1 MSSYKIIILWF
12 LSINIFAIELSK
24 YEREQFN
31 SMSEDGL
38 IVSAIF
44 YEYNEDYI
52 SSQKYYSYLYNK
64 TLKDEYLYHEVANSI
79 FTHIDLERNI
89 IAMENMKNK
98 YPNNLKPKRLLVS
111 LYISNEE
118 YYKSKSMSN
127 QLLEYSQSVKDL
139 ELVADTYL
147 YLEEKDYALKLLN
160 RAYNKNFDENII
172 LRVVSILVSDNKFK
186 ESIKKLETHRVML
199 NNDVSSDLIKSLI
212 NLYASIDDGKNLAKV
227 YKELYI
233 NYEPTTEHRDN
244 IVEIYITLNMFND
257 AIEFLETYGNDEV
270 SSLETL
276 YGLYKK
282 VNSTD
287 KALKTASKIYNQQ
300 KSPKWLAEMG
310 ILIFETS
317 KNDKKKITQMRDY
330 FEKALKLGIKDSLY
344 LNFYGYTLIELDLD
358 LDRGI
363 DLVQEALK
371 SQPNNAYYL
380 DSLAWGY
387 YKKKECQKAHQ
398 TFKKIISLY
407 GDLEEDIKEHF
418 KEIKEC
424 CKELKN

>member
-79 FTHIDLERNI
+79 STHIDLDRNI
-89 IAMENMKNK
+89 VAMENMKDR
-98 YPNNLKPKRLLVS
+98 YPDNLKPKRLLVS
-111 LYISNEE
+111 LYMSNEE

-127 QLLEYSQSVKDL
+127 QLLEYSQSVNDL
-139 ELVADTYL
+139 EFVANTYL
-147 YLEEKDYALKLLN
+147 YLQERDYAIKLLDK
-160 RAYNKNFDENII
+160 AYNKNFDENII
-172 LRVVSILVSDNKFK
+172 LRIVSILVSDNKIK
-186 ESIKKLETHRVML
+186 ESIKRLETHRIMY
-199 NNDVSSDLIKSLI
+199 NNSVSSDLIKSLI
-212 NLYASIDDGKNLAKV
+212 NLYASIDDSKNLAKV
-227 YKELYI
+227 YRELYI
-233 NYEPTTEHRDN
+233 SYEPTIEHREN
-244 IVEIYITLNMFND
+244 MIEIYITLNMFND
-257 AIEFLETYGNDEV
+257 AIEFLETYGDDEV

-282 VNSTD
+282 VNSTN
-287 KALKTASKIYNQQ
+287 KALDIASKIYDKQ

-317 KNDKKKITQMRDY
+317 KNDKVKIDKMKDY
-330 FEKALKLGIKDSLY
+330 FERALKLGVNDSLY
-344 LNFYGYTLIELDLD
+344 LNFYGYTLIDLDLD

-363 DLVQEALK
+363 SLVKQALEV
-371 SQPNNAYYL
+371 QPNNAYYL

-387 YKKKECQKAHQ
+387 YKKNQCKKAYN
-398 TFKKIISLY
+398 TFQKIISLY
-407 GDLEEDIKEHF
+407 GKLEDDINQHLKKIED
-418 KEIKEC
+418 
-424 CKELKN
+424 CKELD

>member
-1 MSSYKIIILWF
+1 VSSYKIIILWF

-79 FTHIDLERNI
+79 STHIDLDRNI
-89 IAMENMKNK
+89 VAMENMKDR
-98 YPNNLKPKRLLVS
+98 YPDNLKPKRLLVS
-111 LYISNEE
+111 LYMSNEE

-127 QLLEYSQSVKDL
+127 QLLEYSQSVNDL
-139 ELVADTYL
+139 EFVANTYL
-147 YLEEKDYALKLLN
+147 YLQERDYAIKLLDK
-160 RAYNKNFDENII
+160 AYNKNFDENII
-172 LRVVSILVSDNKFK
+172 LRIVSILVSDNKIK
-186 ESIKKLETHRVML
+186 ESIKRLETHRIMY
-199 NNDVSSDLIKSLI
+199 NNSVSSDLIKSLI
-212 NLYASIDDGKNLAKV
+212 NLYASIDDSKNLAKV
-227 YKELYI
+227 YRELYI
-233 NYEPTTEHRDN
+233 SYEPTIEHREN
-244 IVEIYITLNMFND
+244 MIEIYITLNMFND
-257 AIEFLETYGNDEV
+257 AIEFLETYGDDEV

-282 VNSTD
+282 VNSTN
-287 KALKTASKIYNQQ
+287 KALDIASKIYDKQ

-317 KNDKKKITQMRDY
+317 KNDKVKIDKMKDY
-330 FEKALKLGIKDSLY
+330 FERALKLGVNDSLY
-344 LNFYGYTLIELDLD
+344 LNFYGYTLIDLDLD

-363 DLVQEALK
+363 SLVKQALEV
-371 SQPNNAYYL
+371 QPNNAYYL

-387 YKKKECQKAHQ
+387 YKKNQCKKAYN
-398 TFKKIISLY
+398 TFQKIISLY
-407 GDLEEDIKEHF
+407 GKLEDDINQHLKKIED
-418 KEIKEC
+418 
-424 CKELKN
+424 CKELD